1 MSDKHSSQVATG
13 IFLIGLALLFLFNL
27 SVWPLIMFVIAA
39 ALLGAEY
46 AYDGTLNPRDSRVIA
61 AIIVAV
67 IGLINIIDLNINW
80 GSLWPIVLILVGLYV
95 LFGDRIKFGGR
106 S

>member
-1 MSDKHSSQVATG
+1 MAEKRSSQVATG
-13 IFLIGLALLFLFNL
+13 IFLIGLALIFLFNL

-46 AYDGTLNPRDSRVIA
+46 VRDGTLKLGNSRVIA
-61 AIIVAV
+61 AIIVAA
-67 IGLINIIDLNINW
+67 IGLINLVDLNINW
-80 GSLWPIVLILVGLYV
+80 GSLWPIVLILVGLYL

-106 S
+106 

>member
-1 MSDKHSSQVATG
+1 MAEQRSSQVATG
-13 IFLIGLALLFLFNL
+13 IFLIGLALIFLFNL

-46 AYDGTLNPRDSRVIA
+46 VHSGTLKLGGNRVIA
-61 AIIVAV
+61 ALIIVA
-67 IGLINIIDLNINW
+67 IGLVNLVSLNINW
-80 GSLWPIVLILVGLYV
+80 GSLWPIVLILIGLYV

-106 S
+106 

>member
-1 MSDKHSSQVATG
+1 MAEKRSSQVATG
-13 IFLIGLALLFLFNL
+13 IFLIGLALIFLFNL

-46 AYDGTLNPRDSRVIA
+46 AHDGTLKLGDNRVIA
-61 AIIVAV
+61 ALIVTA
-67 IGLINIIDLNINW
+67 IGLINLVNLNINW

-106 S
+106 